1 MLASLGH
8 ASPTEHAYFTF
19 GIEGISRAC
28 SHQLVRHRIASYS
41 QQSQRYVDGTRFDF
55 VTPPEIAKNEK
66 ALAAY
71 EKALKVEADAY
82 KEIRDALAV
91 GYINEKCPD
100 KYIGTDEEII
110 NAYKADDKN
119 PAMLSSRKPTRTQ
132 DLFFRMHRQQK
143 LSALS
148 MQEACRTFLH
158 TVAATERS
166 GKFVRLPNRCFCN
179 VLRLLRTFSKTAA
192 RHACSDHAPRA
203 ICVAESKRKCVRNTA
218 EKSKVI
224 YMKSKIIVIEGLD
237 GSGKATQTK
246 ILCEKF
252 SALGKKVTKLEFPN
266 YESPAAAPVKMY
278 LDGEFGDKPDDV
290 NAYAASAF
298 YAVDRVASYLQFWKK
313 ECDNGG
319 VILSDRYVTSNIIY
333 QMSKL
338 PKEEWNSFIDWLNDF
353 EYEKLGIPKPDLV
366 IYLDVEP
373 EVSQKL
379 MEKRYGGD
387 NSKKDLH
394 EKTSVSFLTVEKV
407 QFMPLKMRLEG
418 Y

>member
-1 MLASLGH
+1 
-8 ASPTEHAYFTF
+8 
-19 GIEGISRAC
+19 
-28 SHQLVRHRIASYS
+28 
-41 QQSQRYVDGTRFDF
+41 
-55 VTPPEIAKNEK
+55 
-66 ALAAY
+66 
-71 EKALKVEADAY
+71 
-82 KEIRDALAV
+82 
-91 GYINEKCPD
+91 
-100 KYIGTDEEII
+100 
-110 NAYKADDKN
+110 
-119 PAMLSSRKPTRTQ
+119 
-132 DLFFRMHRQQK
+132 
-143 LSALS
+143 
-148 MQEACRTFLH
+148 
-158 TVAATERS
+158 
-166 GKFVRLPNRCFCN
+166 
-179 VLRLLRTFSKTAA
+179 
-192 RHACSDHAPRA
+192 
-203 ICVAESKRKCVRNTA
+203 
-218 EKSKVI
+218 
-224 YMKSKIIVIEGLD
+224 MKSKIIVIEGLD

-246 ILCEKF
+246 ILCEKI

-394 EKTSVSFLTVEKV
+394 EKNLRFLLTVEKV
-407 QFMPLKMRLEG
+407 QFMPLKNAAGRLLNCCENG
-418 Y
+418 EIKSMKKYRKR